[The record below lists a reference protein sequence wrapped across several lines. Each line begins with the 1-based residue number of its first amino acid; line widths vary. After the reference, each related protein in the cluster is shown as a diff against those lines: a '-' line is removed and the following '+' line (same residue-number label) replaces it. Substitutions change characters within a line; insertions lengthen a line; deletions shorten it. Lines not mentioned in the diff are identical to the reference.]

1 MVIRGAECQLA
12 TGRKKLGAL
21 VGDGA
26 EVGCNSVLC
35 PGAVL
40 GKNSQVYPTSCVRGV
55 VPAGHIF
62 KGPGLVVKRILDFEG
77 RQ

>member
-1 MVIRGAECQLA
+1 M
-12 TGRKKLGAL
+12 
-21 VGDGA
+21 GDGA

-62 KGPGLVVKRILDFEG
+62 KGPGLVVKRVVDFEG